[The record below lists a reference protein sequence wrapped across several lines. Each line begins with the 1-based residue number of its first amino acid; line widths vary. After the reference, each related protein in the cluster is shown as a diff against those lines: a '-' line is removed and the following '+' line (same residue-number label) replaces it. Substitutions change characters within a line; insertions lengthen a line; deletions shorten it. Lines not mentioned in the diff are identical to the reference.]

1 MKSDT
6 HMRQF
11 RRPEFMESWIGK
23 GLLATVIAGTAISI
37 MLPLPLRDALTYWTV
52 FGIIAGIILL
62 GIIVGSLIQKCWGY
76 AGTLA
81 AALAIILMVFFRV
94 ILPNLG

>member
-23 GLLATVIAGTAISI
+23 GLLATVIAGAAIGI
-37 MLPLPLRDALTYWTV
+37 MLPLPLRDARR
-52 FGIIAGIILL
+52 GP
-62 GIIVGSLIQKCWGY
+62 GY
-76 AGTLA
+76 HPDG
-81 AALAIILMVFFRV
+81 
-94 ILPNLG
+94 ILPDNPA

>member
-1 MKSDT
+1 MKIDT
-6 HMRQF
+6 PMRQC

-23 GLLATVIAGTAISI
+23 GLLATVIAGAAIGI

-62 GIIVGSLIQKCWGY
+62 GIIVGSLLQKCWGY

>member
-1 MKSDT
+1 MKIDT
-6 HMRQF
+6 PMRQF

-23 GLLATVIAGTAISI
+23 GFLATVIAGAAIGI

-52 FGIIAGIILL
+52 FGIIAGVMLL
-62 GIIVGSLIQKCWGY
+62 GFFPAYNQ
-76 AGTLA
+76 
-81 AALAIILMVFFRV
+81 MVFFRV